1 MPTLATDVLHGT
13 RTGRNDYGYRFTT
26 KHHGGDRTAAPW
38 LPSLSLDEEFAI
50 FNEADEHGLADE
62 DGNLYG
68 LRHDNEGDVLYLG
81 TWNQQVAEFPHAREG
96 EAWHGYPHY
105 PLIELGPANRR
116 GQRGRPARVVFALMV
131 QAGLISE
138 RQRRRLLKGDHAN
151 ER

>member
-1 MPTLATDVLHGT
+1 MPTLATDELHPT
-13 RTGRNDYGYRFTT
+13 RTEQNDYSYWFTT
-26 KHHGGDRTAAPW
+26 KHHGGDRTAAQW

-68 LRHDNEGDVLYLG
+68 IRRDNEGDVLYIG
-81 TWNQQVAEFPHAREG
+81 TLKQQVAEFPHARQG

-116 GQRGRPARVVFALMV
+116 GQRGRPARVVFDLMV
-131 QAGLISE
+131 QAGIITRSQE
-138 RQRRRLLKGDHAN
+138 RRLLKGDHA
-151 ER
+151 